1 MPASLSSSAL
11 TPEIQPEGLGNA
23 VSSGGSGLTRPPNVF
38 VLQTAK
44 KVQFYCYDRHWQCP
58 MITEYIL

>member
-1 MPASLSSSAL
+1 MPASLASRAV

-23 VSSGGSGLTRPPNVF
+23 VSSGGSGLTRSPNVF

-44 KVQFYCYDRHWQCP
+44 KVFSFTAMTDIGSVH
-58 MITEYIL
+58 